1 MATPS
6 APSLA
11 TPANAARP
19 IQPTPEGEREL
30 LEEVVGGNFFGVI
43 GRVASGP
50 WNELVGDKELGP
62 YTPDRVP
69 PWVLDLMRDDP
80 QLALGLTAVKAPFS
94 SLNYRPQGGA
104 PLVRSFVNKVLGP
117 TSRLFASILDA
128 TMRTVDYGA
137 ITGELVWQVAD
148 VEVDPDGVGGAPPV
162 LLRDRYTIAKLH
174 DVHPS
179 RVTLEIGEH
188 EELLAAWV
196 DQVTRLDG
204 AKLFHA
210 VGLKEFENHFGR
222 AILKRAYR
230 PWYWMRWLLAYLMR
244 YMEAKAEPP
253 MIGYAPP
260 GRAFDKDKPLD
271 SQSPRS
277 KASVLAEAIAR
288 LKGGGF
294 AGLPDVRDEK
304 GNRLYSLE
312 ILQDSGRV
320 DLFTTA
326 IGLLQDL
333 ALRSLGVPDRA
344 VTQGQ
349 TGAYAAA
356 QVHETVLRQG
366 LEEIR
371 QKTVLPTLNEVTRHL
386 VRVNFGER
394 EEVPTWASSSLSRE
408 GAALTAAILTSAIN
422 RDATWRLADGR
433 RIPLIDIMNAPE
445 AYADLGLS
453 MRSILE
459 AAGPTP
465 VGATPAAPAP
475 GPVAGPS

>member
-1 MATPS
+1 MAR
-6 APSLA
+6 ARR
-11 TPANAARP
+11 AARP
-19 IQPTPEGEREL
+19 IQPTPEGEQEL
-30 LEEVVGGNFFGVI
+30 LEEFVRGNVFGVI
-43 GRVASGP
+43 GRVAAGP
-50 WNELVGDKELGP
+50 WHELVGDKELGP

-69 PWVLDLMRDDP
+69 PWVLDLMREDP

-104 PLVRSFVNKVLGP
+104 PLVRSFVNKTLGP
-117 TSRLFASILDA
+117 TSKLFASILDA

-137 ITGELVWQVAD
+137 ITGEIVWQVAD

-162 LLRDRYTIAKLH
+162 VLRDRYTIAKLH

-210 VGLKEFENHFGR
+210 VGFKEFENHFGR
-222 AILKRAYR
+222 SILKRAYR
-230 PWYWMRWLLAYLMR
+230 PWYWLRWLLAYLMR
-244 YMEAKAEPP
+244 YMEAKADPP
-253 MIGYAPP
+253 MIGFAPP
-260 GRAFDKDKPLD
+260 GRALDKDKGLADQQPK
-271 SQSPRS
+271 SRVE
-277 KASVLAEAIAR
+277 VLAAAFAK

-304 GNRLYSLE
+304 GNRLYSIE
-312 ILQDSGRV
+312 VLQDAGRV
-320 DLFTTA
+320 DLFSTA

-356 QVHETVLRQG
+356 QVHESVLRQG

-408 GAALTAAILTSAIN
+408 GAALTAAILTAAIN
-422 RDATWRLADGR
+422 RDGTWRIADGR
-433 RIPLIDIMNAPE
+433 RIPLIDLLNVPE
-445 AYADLGLS
+445 SYSDVGLC

-459 AAGPTP
+459 AAGPP
-465 VGATPAAPAP
+465 PAPAAPAS
-475 GPVAGPS
+475 GPVAAPS